1 VLFERVCR
9 EHGITAQADRPVLPD
24 HDGKVEW
31 WHRTLRRELLDT
43 ADPFADLPSAQA
55 AISGWVHAYDHA
67 RPAPGARHSP
77 AQSEPVHTRAPRAAP
92 RDRPGKQTDITSET
106 GHQHNQ

>member
-1 VLFERVCR
+1 MSGWRASTWR
-9 EHGITAQADRPVLPD
+9 R
-24 HDGKVEW
+24 
-31 WHRTLRRELLDT
+31 RRRRELLDT
-43 ADPFADLPSAQA
+43 AGPFADLPSAQP

-67 RPAPGARHSP
+67 RPAPGAGHSP

-92 RDRPGKQTDITSET
+92 RDRPGKANRHHIRN